1 MFILYD
7 LIFLIFAIV
16 SLPVYLFKGKL
27 HRGLLER
34 LGFLPKV
41 AWSRPIWVHAVSV
54 GEVMSVKGL
63 IHEIKKSYPGKQIIL
78 STVTA
83 TGNQVAKS
91 IADTNIFLLYLP
103 FDLSFI
109 VNSVLSRINPSIFII
124 AETEIWPNLI
134 CALNKRKIPVMIVNG
149 RISDASAK
157 RYRPV
162 RFLLKRIVNKI
173 DLICAQSERDAKR
186 FKEAL
191 GAKEERI
198 RITGN
203 MKFDFSLPVFQEGAQ
218 IKLRKEMTL
227 HPTDKLLVC
236 GSTRPGEEEVILRV
250 YKELLREFKN
260 LLIVI
265 APRHPDRSEEIVS
278 IVSKSGFKAV
288 KISHLPYECATC
300 IAHPVFILDT
310 IGNLLEF
317 YKAADLVFV
326 GGSLARTGGHN
337 ILEPAIFAKP
347 VIFGPHM
354 FNFRD
359 IADLFLKEN
368 AGIMVRNDEE
378 LKKQVAFLL
387 HSPQEAQA
395 LGERARQLIVKNQG
409 ATLRNIEQIR
419 ILVAASDRL

>member
-7 LIFLIFAIV
+7 LIFLLFAIV

-34 LGFLPKV
+34 LGFLPEV

-63 IHEIKKSYPGKQIIL
+63 IHEIKKAYPGKQIIL

-91 IADTNIFLLYLP
+91 VADTNIFLLYLP

-109 VNSVLSRINPSIFII
+109 VNSVLSRINPVIFII

-134 CALNKRKIPVMIVNG
+134 CALNKKKIPVMIVNG

-157 RYRPV
+157 RYRAV
-162 RFLLKRIVNKI
+162 RFLLKRVVSKMN
-173 DLICAQSERDAKR
+173 LICAQSERDARR
-186 FKEAL
+186 FKESL
-191 GAKEERI
+191 GAKEENVM
-198 RITGN
+198 ITGN
-203 MKFDFSLPVFQEGAQ
+203 MKFDFSVPDFREEAL
-218 IKLRKEMTL
+218 IKLRKEMML
-227 HPTDKLLVC
+227 HPTDKLWAC
-236 GSTRPGEEEVILRV
+236 GSTRPGEEEIILRA

-260 LLIVI
+260 LLLVI
-265 APRHPDRSEEIVS
+265 APRHPDRSEEVVS
-278 IVSKSGFKAV
+278 LVSKSGFKAI
-288 KISHLPYECATC
+288 KISHLPYECVTC

-310 IGNLLEF
+310 IGNLPEF

-359 IADLFLKEN
+359 IADLFLKGN

-378 LKKQVAFLL
+378 LKNQIAFLL
-387 HSPQEAQA
+387 NSPQEAQA
-395 LGERARQLIVKNQG
+395 LGERARQLIVKKQ
-409 ATLRNIEQIR
+409 
-419 ILVAASDRL
+419 

>member
-1 MFILYD
+1 M
-7 LIFLIFAIV
+7 FAII

-63 IHEIKKSYPGKQIIL
+63 IREIRKVYPGRQIVL

-83 TGNQVAKS
+83 TGNQIAKS

-134 CALNKRKIPVMIVNG
+134 CALNKKRIPVMIVNG
-149 RISDASAK
+149 RISDSSA
-157 RYRPV
+157 RGYRLV
-162 RFLLKRIVNKI
+162 KFLLKRIVNKLN
-173 DLICAQSERDAKR
+173 LICAQSERDARR

-191 GAKEERI
+191 GAKESRI

-203 MKFDFSLPVFQEGAQ
+203 MKFDFSIPVFQEDAQ
-218 IKLRKEMTL
+218 IKLRKDMML

-236 GSTRPGEEEVILRV
+236 GSTRPGEEEIILKA
-250 YKELLREFKN
+250 YKELLPEFSN
-260 LLIVI
+260 LLLVI
-265 APRHPDRSEEIVS
+265 APRHPDRSEEILS
-278 IVSKSGFKAV
+278 IVAKSGFKGV
-288 KISHLPYECATC
+288 KISRLPYECATC
-300 IAHPVFILDT
+300 MTHPVFILDT

-326 GGSLARTGGHN
+326 GGSLVRTGGHN

-368 AGIMVRNDEE
+368 AGVMVQNEEE
-378 LKKQVAFLL
+378 LKKQITFLL
-387 HSPQEAQA
+387 NSPQEARS

-409 ATLRNIEQIR
+409 
-419 ILVAASDRL
+419 